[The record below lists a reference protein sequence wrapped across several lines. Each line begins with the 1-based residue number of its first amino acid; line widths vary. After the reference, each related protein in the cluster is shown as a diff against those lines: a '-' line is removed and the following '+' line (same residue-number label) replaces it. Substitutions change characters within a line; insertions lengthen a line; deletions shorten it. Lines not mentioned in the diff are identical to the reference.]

1 VSTLTQDF
9 HFRLDNL
16 LRTLVH
22 AKPHFIRCIRPN
34 ETESSSEFDRSLVMQ
49 QVRSLQVLE
58 TVNLMAGGFPHRM
71 RFKNFNS
78 IYWMLAPIK
87 ILSRSE
93 ELAYDDC
100 KRILEYLKES
110 LQQPSDGGSPIVKD
124 WALGK
129 KHVFLTE
136 GTRQH
141 LETLR
146 TDKRTASVTLI
157 QSVWRGFSARK
168 KWPTVRRNLQAQM
181 VAARNSKPG
190 RPRPQPIS
198 GTPPPEAGGAAAAFL
213 LAEQGRHQQQFQDRC
228 DMKTI
233 QKTCSLFGLDP
244 ERPPPV
250 PPSRPYTVTGNR
262 KIAYPQSRVMKNS
275 FPDEGSGAE
284 VVLRPG
290 DAVLVR
296 GASQLRGHLVVERHQ
311 STLHVPFHYLEL
323 RGLLS

>member
-1 VSTLTQDF
+1 VTFRITPTSHSELLNGDEPVSTLTQDF

-34 ETESSSEFDRSLVMQ
+34 ETESSAEFDRGLVMQ

-93 ELAYDDC
+93 ELAFEDC
-100 KRILEYLKES
+100 RRILDYLKES
-110 LQQPSDGGSPIVKD
+110 LEQPADEGSPIARD

-141 LETLR
+141 LEKLR
-146 TDKRTASVTLI
+146 TDKRNASVTLI
-157 QSVWRGFSARK
+157 QSVWRGFAARK
-168 KWPTVRRNLQAQM
+168 KWPAVRRSLQAQ
-181 VAARNSKPG
+181 AAGQRSRPVQ
-190 RPRPQPIS
+190 RPRPQPIA
-198 GTPPPEAGGAAAAFL
+198 GTPPPEAGGQAAAFL
-213 LAEQGRHQQQFQDRC
+213 LAEQSRHEQHLQDRC

-244 ERPPPV
+244 V
-250 PPSRPYTVTGNR
+250 S
-262 KIAYPQSRVMKNS
+262 A
-275 FPDEGSGAE
+275 
-284 VVLRPG
+284 
-290 DAVLVR
+290 
-296 GASQLRGHLVVERHQ
+296 
-311 STLHVPFHYLEL
+311 
-323 RGLLS
+323 